1 MTKACI
7 VRYLK
12 YRDHSYGNGKS
23 YFTAGFDK
31 NGPRKKE
38 KKSWRGSFIEP
49 LLVSIPHFSFQFFCC
64 LDSRHDFPSEIVWFQ
79 YFFQCAG
86 HWKLTAY
93 YVNEALWIWY
103 WQMKNCACHLFFSS
117 SHFECVGRIGAI
129 SIFLCSIVHCSTNT
143 KKKSPRKNRFE
154 KGLNDESEKTSRIV
168 AVIVNSMRRDRLRW
182 KYPKRVPFSSFSI
195 LWRSAFKS

>member
-49 LLVSIPHFSFQFFCC
+49 LLVSIPHFSFQFF
-64 LDSRHDFPSEIVWFQ
+64 LADSRQDFPCRV
-79 YFFQCAG
+79 C
-86 HWKLTAY
+86 L
-93 YVNEALWIWY
+93 
-103 WQMKNCACHLFFSS
+103 
-117 SHFECVGRIGAI
+117 I
-129 SIFLCSIVHCSTNT
+129 SIFL
-143 KKKSPRKNRFE
+143 
-154 KGLNDESEKTSRIV
+154 
-168 AVIVNSMRRDRLRW
+168 SMRRTLETNGVLCKWGPVNLILTNEKLRLSPIFFFFTFRMCRTHWCYKYLLMFNRALFHEYKKKITKEESLRKRIKWREWENQPNCSGDRQFDE
-182 KYPKRVPFSSFSI
+182 KR
-195 LWRSAFKS
+195 